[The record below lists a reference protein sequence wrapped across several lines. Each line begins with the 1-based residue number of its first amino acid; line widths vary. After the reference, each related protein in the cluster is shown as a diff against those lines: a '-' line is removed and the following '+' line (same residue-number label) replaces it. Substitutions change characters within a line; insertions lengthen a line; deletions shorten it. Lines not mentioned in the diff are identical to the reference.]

1 MIVGRR
7 HCTVLRA
14 DSREDMVRWGRSD
27 SASQYHGGVC
37 PLLNLSW
44 PAHLVDESAVRG
56 WIHAVLPGHPRVL
69 HPTILHQK
77 AWGLTARFALLPD
90 AATIDPHDGVI
101 FKASLLPLFAA
112 APHIYAILSRHCPDQ
127 TPRHLASVAH
137 GAQTWSLFGPLPGDA
152 VGAKSDLGVA
162 AAMARTLGEIQA
174 AIALLPAAEMAL
186 LPRQPLHTLPAL
198 FDTVRGEIET
208 ELLPIWRG
216 KGDVFDCGELPRDV
230 LDRLIAYRPQ
240 VQQWTAALLAGRWP
254 ETLDHVDLHTDNAMV
269 LPNGQVMILDW
280 EEAVLS
286 LPFFSLDR
294 LLDDVRAGRL
304 LPAGSEARE
313 GSGKAQICSAYL
325 TALPWGTEIGKEHAF
340 DLAMRLAPIKAAYEG
355 IVFAEARGIA
365 PLARMTAQCMA
376 KALSRWESSSSQ

>member
-1 MIVGRR
+1 MR
-7 HCTVLRA
+7 
-14 DSREDMVRWGRSD
+14 
-27 SASQYHGGVC
+27 
-37 PLLNLSW
+37 NLSW

-56 WIHAVLPGHPRVL
+56 WIRAVLPGKPRVL

-77 AWGLTARFALLPD
+77 AWGLTARFPLLPD
-90 AATIDPHDGVI
+90 AATADPHDGVI

-112 APHIYAILSRHCPDQ
+112 APRIYTLLSRHCPDQ

-152 VGAKSDLGVA
+152 VGANSDLGVA

-174 AIALLPAAEMAL
+174 AIALLPAEETAI
-186 LPRQPLHTLPAL
+186 LPRQPLHTLPSL
-198 FDTVRGEIET
+198 FDVVRDEIET
-208 ELLPIWRG
+208 KLLPIWRE
-216 KGDVFDCGELPRDV
+216 KGNAFDCGELPRDV
-230 LDRLIAYRPQ
+230 LDRLTAYRPQ
-240 VQQWTAALLAGRWP
+240 VQQWTDALLAGGWP

-269 LPNGQVMILDW
+269 HPNGQVMILDW

-294 LLDDVRAGRL
+294 LLDDVRPGRL

-313 GSGKAQICSAYL
+313 ESGKALIRSAYL
-325 TALPWGTEIGKEHAF
+325 TALPWETESDKEHAF
-340 DLAMRLAPIKAAYEG
+340 ALAMLLAPIKAAYEG

-376 KALSRWESSSSQ
+376 KALSRWKSSSSQ